1 MTRSSTG
8 TQDNLASRPILAFD
22 GSWTLPIS
30 DMSHSSGSSPIDL
43 GPKLVPAERAL
54 AKIRAGNRI
63 YIGTGCAAPRTLLAR
78 LETMEPGPAGL
89 EFVSFLTTSALPQVE
104 GSPRTR
110 YRHRAFFVGSE
121 VRGLASSGQL
131 DYVPISLE
139 EIPRLLTS
147 GRLPIDVALLQVS
160 PPDARGF
167 VSLGVSVDLAPA
179 ILSVARTVIAEI
191 NPAMPRTHGESF
203 VHLNRFDAL
212 VGVDVPIAE
221 YLHPNIGETAE
232 RVARYIA
239 SIIDDGSTLQI
250 GLGRVPN
257 EALRHLKDRRDL
269 GIHSD
274 VITDGIVDLVE
285 AGVVTGRCK
294 TRYRDRIV
302 ASYCL
307 GTRRLYDFVDDNPG
321 LQFLPIDQ
329 VCHPGEVA
337 RQSRMVS
344 ITQAFAIDLTGQVC
358 VNQFEGEFYGGV
370 STQVGFI
377 RGAAHSLGGK
387 PIVCLSSTTDDGA
400 SRIKPL
406 LGAGD
411 GVGIARSDVHY
422 VITEYGIAYLFGKSI
437 RERAVALIEVA
448 HPRWREML
456 LTSAKELGYVR
467 TDQYLASQVAY
478 PVHEERI
485 VTLKTGVKIMIRPA
499 RAGDTGAL
507 EALFHRLSPDDVQ
520 TRFFRHVR
528 SLTYREL
535 QTLCN
540 VNHDTEVAFL
550 AVTGPREN
558 EEVVGS
564 ACYFLSPTTN
574 LAEVAFMVAPEF
586 QGMGLGTALQARLQ
600 EYAMN
605 RGVRGFVSEI
615 RPGNT
620 SMLRLAAS
628 AQGTMTTSRDEDAV
642 HVTVLFPDSSS
653 TASTFSEFPFQ
664 DGSSLNG
671 INYKTLKAAAPLKPS
686 TSWRPLH

>member
-1 MTRSSTG
+1 
-8 TQDNLASRPILAFD
+8 
-22 GSWTLPIS
+22 
-30 DMSHSSGSSPIDL
+30 
-43 GPKLVPAERAL
+43 
-54 AKIRAGNRI
+54 
-63 YIGTGCAAPRTLLAR
+63 
-78 LETMEPGPAGL
+78 MEPGPADL
-89 EFVSFLTTSALPQVE
+89 EFVSFLTTSALPQVG

-160 PPDARGF
+160 SPDARGF

-191 NPAMPRTHGESF
+191 NPAMPRTHGESM

-212 VGVDVPIAE
+212 VRVDVPVAE
-221 YLHPNIGETAE
+221 YLHPNIGEIAE

-257 EALRHLKDRRDL
+257 EALRHLRDRRDL

-274 VITDGIVDLVE
+274 VITDGLVDLVE

-302 ASYCL
+302 ASYCV

-321 LQFLPIDQ
+321 VQLLPIDQ
-329 VCHPGEVA
+329 VCHPEEVA

-358 VNQFEGEFYGGV
+358 VDQFEGELYGGV
-370 STQVGFI
+370 STQAGFI
-377 RGAAHSLGGK
+377 RGAARFPGGK
-387 PIVCLSSTTDDGA
+387 PIICLSSTTDDGA

-406 LGAGD
+406 LEAGD

-437 RERAVALIEVA
+437 RERALALIEVA
-448 HPRWREML
+448 HPRWRETL
-456 LTSAKELGYVR
+456 LTSAKQLGYVR
-467 TDQYLASQVAY
+467 PDQYLASQAAY
-478 PVHEERI
+478 PVHEER
-485 VTLKTGVKIMIRPA
+485 VVSLKNDVKIMIRPA
-499 RAGDTGAL
+499 RAGDAGAL
-507 EALFHRLSPDDVQ
+507 QALFHRLSPDDVY
-520 TRFFRHVR
+520 TRFFRRVR

-540 VNHDTEVAFL
+540 VNHETEVAFL

-564 ACYFLSPTTN
+564 ACYFLNPTTN
-574 LAEVAFMVAPEF
+574 LAEVAFMVSTEWKGA
-586 QGMGLGTALQARLQ
+586 GLGTALQARLV
-600 EYAMN
+600 EYAMS
-605 RGVRGFVSEI
+605 RGVRGFIAEI
-615 RPGNT
+615 LPRNA
-620 SMLRLAAS
+620 SMLRLIARVP
-628 AQGTMTTSRDEDAV
+628 GVVTTSRDEDAV
-642 HVTVLFPDSSS
+642 HVTVVFPVAQVEASSRQQKPQS
-653 TASTFSEFPFQ
+653 VLSGF
-664 DGSSLNG
+664 
-671 INYKTLKAAAPLKPS
+671 AA
-686 TSWRPLH
+686 

>member
-1 MTRSSTG
+1 MDEHGSDYTL
-8 TQDNLASRPILAFD
+8 LAYQGAPV
-22 GSWTLPIS
+22 
-30 DMSHSSGSSPIDL
+30 DL
-43 GPKLVPAERAL
+43 GSRLVSAERAL
-54 AKIRAGNRI
+54 AAIRAGSRI
-63 YIGTGCAAPRTLLAR
+63 YIGTGCAAPRTLVAR
-78 LETMEPGPAGL
+78 LEAMEPGPADL
-89 EFVSFLTTSALPQVE
+89 EFVSFLTTSALPQAA

-110 YRHRAFFVGSE
+110 YRHRAFFVGSD
-121 VRGLASSGQL
+121 VRGLAGSGQL

-160 PPDARGF
+160 SPDARGF

-191 NPAMPRTHGESF
+191 NPAMPRTHGESL
-203 VHLNRFDAL
+203 VHFDRFDAL
-212 VGVDVPIAE
+212 VRVDSPIAE
-221 YLHPNIGETAE
+221 YVHPKIGDVADG
-232 RVARYIA
+232 VARYIA
-239 SIIDDGSTLQI
+239 SIIEDGSTLQI

-257 EALRHLKDRRDL
+257 EALRHLRDRRDL

-274 VITDGIVDLVE
+274 VITDSIVDLVE

-307 GTRRLYDFVDDNPG
+307 GTRRLYDFVDDNPDVQ
-321 LQFLPIDQ
+321 LLPIGQ
-329 VCHPGEVA
+329 VCDPEEVA
-337 RQSRMVS
+337 RQSRMIS

-358 VNQFEGEFYGGV
+358 VDQFEGELYGGV
-370 STQVGFI
+370 STQAAFI
-377 RGAAHSLGGK
+377 RGAARSPGGK
-387 PIVCLSSTTDDGA
+387 PIICLSSTTDDGA

-406 LGAGD
+406 LEAGD

-437 RERAVALIEVA
+437 RERALALIEIA

-456 LTSAKELGYVR
+456 LTSAKQLGYVR
-467 TDQYLASQVAY
+467 SEQYLASQAAY

-485 VTLKTGVKIMIRPA
+485 VTLKNDLKIMLRPA
-499 RAGDTGAL
+499 RAGDAGRL
-507 EALFHRLSPDDVQ
+507 QALFHRLSPDDVY

-540 VNHDTEVAFL
+540 VNHETEVAFL

-564 ACYFLSPTTN
+564 ACYFLNPTTN
-574 LAEVAFMVAPEF
+574 LAEVAFMVSPEW
-586 QGMGLGTALQARLQ
+586 QGAGLGTALQARLL
-600 EYAMN
+600 EYAVS
-605 RGVRGFVSEI
+605 RGVRGFVADI
-615 RPGNT
+615 LPRNA
-620 SMLRLAAS
+620 SMLRLIARAP
-628 AQGTMTTSRDEDAV
+628 GIVTTSRDEDAV
-642 HVTVLFPDSSS
+642 HVTVLFP
-653 TASTFSEFPFQ
+653 ASAEVQRSGHRQ
-664 DGSSLNG
+664 QGHLRS
-671 INYKTLKAAAPLKPS
+671 AA
-686 TSWRPLH
+686 